1 MQTPPKFAIVCRC
14 LDNRKP
20 KGQAD
25 TNRNK
30 RARVSDRDSWSIK
43 KTRLRK
49 M

>member
-20 KGQAD
+20 RGQAD

-30 RARVSDRDSWSIK
+30 SARVTVGDSWSTK